1 MTLAVTSKDGTTIA
15 SSVGGHG
22 PPVVLVH
29 GTSGSDFSWVRVRP
43 HLEDRHTVYA
53 VQRRGRG
60 RSGDGPAYSLQ
71 REAEDV
77 AAVVDAI
84 GEPVGLVGH
93 SFGANCC
100 LEASLLTTNLRR
112 LVLYEPAV
120 GFPVDEPLLREIDAL
135 VADGRAEEATEAYL
149 RSVGL
154 TEEEIALLR
163 TSPTWS
169 ERAAAAHTFSRE
181 DRAAEG
187 HSVTP
192 ERLAE
197 MRVRTLLL
205 TGSASPPGFRR
216 SIDLVHAALPDGT
229 IRVLEG
235 QGHAANVAAPEL
247 LAAEIAAFS
256 S

>member
-1 MTLAVTSKDGTTIA
+1 MISKDGTPIA
-15 SSVGGHG
+15 CSVGGDG

-29 GTSGSDFSWVRVRP
+29 GTSGSDFSWARVGP
-43 HLEDRHTVYA
+43 YLEDRHTVYA

-60 RSGDGPAYSLQ
+60 RSGDGPEYSLQ

-77 AAVVDAI
+77 AAVLAAI

-135 VADGRAEEATEAYL
+135 VAAGRTEAATEAYL

-154 TEEEIALLR
+154 AEEEIALIR

-169 ERAAAAHTFSRE
+169 ERAAAAHTFGRE

-187 HSVTP
+187 RSVTP
-192 ERLAE
+192 ERFAD
-197 MRVRTLLL
+197 MRVPTLLL
-205 TGSASPPGFRR
+205 TGSASPSGFRR
-216 SIDLVHAALPDGT
+216 SIDLVDAALQDGT
-229 IRVLEG
+229 IHVLEG

-247 LAAEIAAFS
+247 LAAEIIDFLS
-256 S
+256 P